1 MTELGSREVTVH
13 EIDVP
18 NQYRI
23 VQSCVDYV
31 GFAAANQCATAV
43 RAAELFC
50 LSQARRNR
58 RRSESINGTRQRIQ
72 DAQLEPFPPL
82 TSEVFV
88 GHPEREAC
96 DALGLALAADNR
108 RRLFCIA
115 VRGDGPTFYALMMVL
130 HVERPS

>member
-1 MTELGSREVTVH
+1 MLAGSEHRSGVVRRMTELGSREVAVH

-58 RRSESINGTRQRIQ
+58 WRSEGTDGTRQRIQ

-82 TSEVFV
+82 RSEVFV
-88 GHPEREAC
+88 GYPAREVC
-96 DALGLALAADNR
+96 HALGLALAADDR
-108 RRLFCIA
+108 RRLIA
-115 VRGDGPTFYALMMVL
+115 VLGDG
-130 HVERPS
+130 